1 MLKQNTSLFAQYP
14 LRMFGGAFAAE
25 RAMFGRGFKNLSAGE
40 GISSQYAAIPSG
52 HLAPSAWALP
62 NKSGYISSRFY
73 AAGSATATASGV
85 LGKNA
90 SGTAAGSAT
99 ASGSG
104 ELVVSGAGTAAGSST
119 ATGSLQAA
127 LVASGTAAGSSS
139 ATATLQGLA
148 EITGTAAGVAG
159 TTATIRADGYMA
171 GLAEVGA
178 AATLTAQDI
187 AAEVWSH
194 AIEAGIPAEGV
205 IRLMAAAMAGAVFD
219 AETGTIKFTGLDGS
233 TIRIEATTDEYGN
246 RSAVTLDP
254 A

>member
-1 MLKQNTSLFAQYP
+1 ML
-14 LRMFGGAFAAE
+14 GGAFAAE

-62 NKSGYISSRFY
+62 NKSGNIASRFS
-73 AAGSATATASGV
+73 ANGSASATGTGV

-90 SGTAAGSAT
+90 EGLAEGSSTATGTGQ
-99 ASGSG
+99 
-104 ELVVSGAGTAAGSST
+104 LVVSGAGTAAGSAT
-119 ATGSLQAA
+119 ATGTLQAA

-139 ATATLQGLA
+139 ATATLRGLA
-148 EITGTAAGVAG
+148 EISGAAAGVG
-159 TTATIRADGYMA
+159 GGTATIRADGYMS

-178 AATLTAQDI
+178 AAELTAQDI
-187 AAEVWSH
+187 AAEVWGH

-233 TIRIEATTDEYGN
+233 TIRIEAATDEYGN